1 MEAVYTL
8 LQLDRGVPEVF
19 ASPYDMRIL
28 MRVSHHML
36 DGRKLTDL
44 DLPLTQKIALKQVI
58 KKLKGTTIYDMLIEN
73 QLI

>member
-1 MEAVYTL
+1 
-8 LQLDRGVPEVF
+8 
-19 ASPYDMRIL
+19 
-28 MRVSHHML
+28 ML